1 MSKLLSRDDFREGVF
16 ARDGHKCVV
25 CGGTGQDAH
34 HILERRLFADG
45 GYYLDNGATV
55 CGEHHKDCEKTLISV
70 EQIREYAGITKPVL
84 PEHFYSDVIYDKWG
98 NIVTE
103 SGQRLRGELFEDESV
118 QKILREGGVLDLFTF
133 RMKYPRTYHLPFSP
147 GMNDD
152 DRMISSMDIFVGNQ
166 IVVTEKMDGE
176 NTTVYSDG
184 YLHARSIDGRN
195 HWSRDWAKN
204 FAQTFAYD
212 LPPDWRI
219 CAENLFAKHSIG
231 YKNLPSFFLG
241 FSVWNGLECLSWDDT
256 MEWFNLLGIQS
267 VPVLYEGIYDEKII
281 RKIAANADYGSTEG
295 FVVRNRRSFMWR
307 DFRNNV
313 GKYVRK
319 DHVRTAKHW
328 FHGNADETNEMS
340 NIDNQ

>member
-16 ARDGHKCVV
+16 ARDHHKCVV
-25 CGGTGQDAH
+25 CGNPAKDAH

-45 GYYLDNGATV
+45 GYYLDNGASV
-55 CGEHHKDCEKTLISV
+55 CTEHHKDCEKTLISV
-70 EQIREYAGITKPVL
+70 EAIRVCAGITKPVL

-98 NIVTE
+98 NIVLE
-103 SGQRLRGELFEDESV
+103 NGQRVRGELFNDESV
-118 QKILREGGVLDLFTF
+118 QKILKEGGVLDLFTN

-152 DRMISSMDIFVGNQ
+152 DRMISSMQIFEGNQ
-166 IVVTEKMDGE
+166 VVVTEKMDGE
-176 NTTVYSDG
+176 NTTIYSDG

-204 FAQTFAYD
+204 FAQNFAYD
-212 LPPDWRI
+212 LPEDWRI
-219 CAENLFAKHSIG
+219 CGENLFAKHSIA

-241 FSVWNGLECLSWDDT
+241 FSIWNGLECLSWDDT
-256 MEWFNLLGIQS
+256 MEWFQLLGIQS

-281 RKIAANADYGSTEG
+281 RKIAANSDYGSSEG
-295 FVVRNRRSFMWR
+295 FVLRNRGNFTWR
-307 DFRNNV
+307 DFRNHV

-319 DHVRTAKHW
+319 DHVQTAKHW
-328 FHGNADETNEMS
+328 FHGTADETNEMTGS
-340 NIDNQ
+340 